1 MKSYRSMST
10 IRSVNRPFLNTMNL
24 TKLSKWVHSETNSNR
39 IRRYKFRN
47 IHRRE
52 DRIELF
58 SQGSGSICHLIG
70 HNSDVKLGIKI
81 CIRRRCRHTDFAR
94 TPLCKWRQRR
104 ETYSQRGT
112 HGQKFNDKTKFVDD
126 RSVPLRCLLNISRMQ
141 STPTRVANGKSAN
154 CHCARISN
162 VCANIQR
169 CYRRNCAI
177 SGVKWSEIYF
187 RIHCRCVHLFQE
199 YIC

>member
-1 MKSYRSMST
+1 MST

-24 TKLSKWVHSETNSNR
+24 TKLSKRVHSEANSNR

-70 HNSDVKLGIKI
+70 HNSDVKRVLRFAYGGGVVTLIL
-81 CIRRRCRHTDFAR
+81 RGRHYANGGSGAK
-94 TPLCKWRQRR
+94 L
-104 ETYSQRGT
+104 
-112 HGQKFNDKTKFVDD
+112 
-126 RSVPLRCLLNISRMQ
+126 IRMQ
-141 STPTRVANGKSAN
+141 STPTRVASGKSAN

-162 VCANIQR
+162 VCANIRR